1 MNLKAT
7 KPKRKKRRM
16 PHNIV
21 GLDHTLVGVS
31 DLQKARRKY
40 QKLGFTVTPRG
51 SHIGWGTA
59 NYCIMF
65 ENDYVELLG
74 IVDPKLESNGLDK
87 LLEERGQGL
96 LGLALSSDNPEETR
110 KSLEEAGLN
119 PTPLIDLK
127 RKLELPEGDVIPE
140 FKLIRLPTEGVST
153 RNLFICHHLTP
164 ELIRRPEWESHDN
177 GVRAVKSVVI
187 LVDNPAAYRDYYC
200 KLCGT
205 LNVTLTDETMT
216 VRIGDFSMVFVS
228 ERDLDLLFPGLIFG
242 ADWPELPYLI
252 AMTFVVEDIS
262 VTEKHLID
270 ANVRTQKISG
280 GTLRVQPKDACGV
293 LMEFAE
299 N

>member
-1 MNLKAT
+1 
-7 KPKRKKRRM
+7 M

-31 DLQKARRKY
+31 DLEKARNTY

-65 ENDYVELLG
+65 EKDYVELLG

-87 LLEERGQGL
+87 LLEERGEGL
-96 LGLALSSDNPEETR
+96 LGMALSSDSPEETR
-110 KSLEEAGLN
+110 TSLDEAGLN

-140 FKLIRLPTEGVST
+140 FKLIRLPVEGVSE

-164 ELIRRPEWESHDN
+164 ELIRSPEWEIHDN
-177 GVRAVKSVVI
+177 GVKAISSVVI
-187 LVDNPAAYRDYYC
+187 LVEEPAVFKEYYS

-216 VRIGDFSMVFVS
+216 VRVGQFNMIFVS
-228 ERDLDLLFPGLIFG
+228 ERDLDLLFPGLVIEG
-242 ADWPELPYLI
+242 DWPEFPYLV
-252 AMTFVVEDIS
+252 AMTFTVGDVVK
-262 VTEKHLID
+262 TEAHFETAGVSI
-270 ANVRTQKISG
+270 QKISG

-293 LMEFAE
+293 LLEFRK
-299 N
+299 